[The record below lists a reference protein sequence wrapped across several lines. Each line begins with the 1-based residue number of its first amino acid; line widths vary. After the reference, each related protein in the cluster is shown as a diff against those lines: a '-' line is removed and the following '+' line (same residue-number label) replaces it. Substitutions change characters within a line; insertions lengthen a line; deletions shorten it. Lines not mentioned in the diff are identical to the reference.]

1 MRYRL
6 LLAASVL
13 VLLGAVLWSLSEGR
27 FPIPARQIPGML
39 ASRVLPVDP
48 TWTPAQFGL
57 LETIRLP
64 RVLASVLVGA
74 ALSLSGATFQGIF
87 RNPLVSP
94 DLLGVSQGASVGAAS
109 AILLGAAASGIGL
122 SALVGGLLAVLLA
135 TTIPRILRNDSTLML
150 VLSGVVVAGLTNA
163 LIGVLKF
170 VADPETQL
178 ASITYWQMGSLAD
191 VRAPGVAQAA
201 WLAVPCAVGLLLL
214 RWRVNVL
221 SLGDADAKS
230 LGMNLR
236 RTRGLAV
243 LLATVLTASS
253 VCIAGTVSW
262 IGLVVPHLCRL
273 LVGPDNAKVLPISLV
288 LGGAFMA
295 LADTLARSV
304 SQAEVPLSVVTGLVG
319 VPLYLILLV
328 IGRVRVR

>member
-48 TWTPAQFGL
+48 TWTPAQLGL

-64 RVLASVLVGA
+64 RVLASVVVGA

-109 AILLGAAASGIGL
+109 AILLGAAASGVGL

-150 VLSGVVVAGLTNA
+150 VLSGVVVAGLANA

-191 VRAPGVAQAA
+191 VRSPGVVQAA

-273 LVGPDNAKVLPISLV
+273 LVGPDNAKVLPLSLV